1 MIHFAA
7 FQASIRHSLATAA
20 HRFSNHKLIIIRAL
34 IVTLLVAAPL
44 LLPRA
49 HKAQDDCTPAPIQGC
64 FVQPKR
70 DIAFLID
77 ATGNVEQRGQTYNI
91 EIEGV
96 RRALSDPTVIPRDGS
111 VAVAVIIFNEAAR
124 VVVPL
129 TDITSAAAAQ
139 QIADFLQTLKCT
151 DLTSLRF
158 PCPFGA
164 TFYAPAI
171 QAANIELNRAR
182 NQNPKPG
189 ASRVFV
195 LSSDGLT
202 NDLSEALKVLDAVR
216 SASIEANIPFELDF
230 LLLGVDQ
237 QSPFFATA
245 FFTANQLVTPKPAS
259 DLPGK
264 TFVINAGSS
273 NVEGAAPDSPD
284 ASRQANDYAEA
295 VRNIVRGPVTQRLP
309 VVNNE
314 ADTAPGTAII
324 TGDGTLPLVSLRQ
337 AIELANCNGGSTII
351 TFAASLKDKT
361 IQLLSPL
368 PPITVPD
375 VTIDGCPVSANPVLA
390 AEPCTPSVTIDGG
403 GQISDGIVIRSNRV
417 TIRGMKIT
425 NFTHAGVVI
434 AARCPQDNVG
444 HNRVEQNI
452 IDGSPTG
459 ILVLG
464 ETNILNTLS
473 RNDISRPTPA
483 ADAPPSALIDLG
495 GDGPTPNDDD
505 DTDSGP
511 NTLLNFP
518 DSMLVTVQDDT
529 VTVRG
534 VLDNPPPGGATIE
547 IFAVTKFHV
556 VDNHVVIDGVTF
568 LGQTTA
574 NADGEFAAT
583 GLAPS
588 PTGVYTA
595 TVTDLPNGNPADQS
609 ANTSELMIDTVDTP
623 LPRPIVDVPASVDFG
638 DVALNT
644 PVTKS
649 VTINNPGAA
658 PLAVTGCTIGRCPD
672 ATSDTRER
680 FTVANCPTAT
690 IDPGQSATINVTV
703 NATACGALNACL
715 LLQTNDPRRPQVAVP
730 LTASAATPAKLVVQG
745 GVTQLKFKRVP
756 PRAAPVANPPTKS
769 FTITNTGCQSVT
781 LTSATLT
788 RGDQT
793 DDGNAFVITVQGSST
808 GFPVTLAGGQ
818 TVTIN
823 VAFNPIIPRVATGQV
838 RPRDLLP
845 ASINDTLTIN
855 TSTGGP
861 LTITLIGGV
870 KPRIRLIDPNDPS
883 AAPVVTLCKSGDEF
897 LVTFSAFD
905 ANTNLSRAVYQF
917 KNSSGGNVGAPITVD
932 NLAAALQQ
940 QGIQQGQSF
949 TLTQRFTGAND
960 NKNVSTVEVT
970 IFDEEASDSAT
981 SSALGSNCSSVAL
994 QSRGVTPAM
1003 RPAVTPDRRRVRRR

>member
-1 MIHFAA
+1 MIHFAT
-7 FQASIRHSLATAA
+7 FQASLKPSLAAA
-20 HRFSNHKLIIIRAL
+20 ANRFCNHQHILIR
-34 IVTLLVAAPL
+34 TLLVALFVAAPL
-44 LLPRA
+44 LVPQPYQ
-49 HKAQDDCTPAPIQGC
+49 AQDDCTPVPIQGC

-77 ATGNVEQRGQTYNI
+77 ASGSVEQRGQTYNI

-96 RRALSDPTVIPRDGS
+96 RRAISDPTVIPRDGS
-111 VAVAVIIFNEAAR
+111 VAVTVIIFNEAAR
-124 VVVPL
+124 VVVPF
-129 TDITSAAAAQ
+129 TEITSEAVAQ
-139 QIADFLQTLKCT
+139 QIANFLQTLKCT

-158 PCPFGA
+158 PCPFGS
-164 TFYAPAI
+164 TFYVPAI
-171 QAANIELNRAR
+171 RVADIELSQAR

-189 ASRVFV
+189 VSRVFV
-195 LSSDGLT
+195 LSSDGLPS
-202 NDLSEALKVLDAVR
+202 DLSEALKVVEAAR
-216 SASIEANIPFELDF
+216 NASIATNIPFELDF
-230 LLLGVDQ
+230 LLLGVDR
-237 QSPFFATA
+237 QSPLFATA

-264 TFVINAGSS
+264 TFVIAAGSS
-273 NVEGAAPDSPD
+273 NVEGANPADPD

-295 VRNIVRGPVTQRLP
+295 VRNIVRGPVAQMLP
-309 VVNNE
+309 VVTNE
-314 ADTAPGTAII
+314 ADTAPGTAI
-324 TGDGTLPLVSLRQ
+324 GKDAPVSLRQ
-337 AIELANCNGGSTII
+337 AIELANCNGGATTI

-361 IQLLSPL
+361 IHLQSPL

-375 VTIDGCPVSANPVLA
+375 VTIDGCTFVADI
-390 AEPCTPSVTIDGG
+390 CTPSVTIDGG

-417 TIRGMKIT
+417 TVRGMKIT

-444 HNRVEQNI
+444 HNRIEQNI

-473 RNDISRPTPA
+473 RNAISRPTPA
-483 ADAPPSALIDLG
+483 ADAPASALIDLG
-495 GDGPTPNDDD
+495 GDGPTPNDDTD
-505 DTDSGP
+505 ADSGP

-518 DSMLVTVQDDT
+518 DSILVTAQNNT

-534 VLDNPPPGGATIE
+534 VLDNPPPGGATVE

-556 VDNHVVIDGVTF
+556 VDNRIVIDGVAF

-574 NADGEFAAT
+574 NAEGEFAAT
-583 GLAPS
+583 GLTPS

-623 LPRPIVDVPASVDFG
+623 LPRPIADIPASVDFG

-658 PLAVTGCTIGRCPD
+658 PLAVTGCTIGRCPN

-680 FTVANCPTAT
+680 FTVANCPTAV
-690 IDPGQSATINVTV
+690 INPGQSATINVTV
-703 NATACGALNACL
+703 NATACGVLNACL
-715 LLQTNDPRRPQVAVP
+715 LLQTNDPRLPQVAVA
-730 LTASAATPAKLVVQG
+730 LTASATSPAKLVVQG

-769 FTITNTGCQSVT
+769 FTLTNTGCQSLT

-788 RGDQT
+788 RGGQT
-793 DDGNAFVITVQGSST
+793 DDGNAFVITVQGSTT
-808 GFPVTLAGGQ
+808 GFPVTLGGGQ
-818 TVTIN
+818 SVTIN
-823 VAFNPIIPRVATGQV
+823 VAFNPVIPRVATGQV

-861 LTITLIGGV
+861 VTITLLGGV
-870 KPRIRLIDPNDPS
+870 KPRIRFINPNDPS
-883 AAPVVTLCKSGDEF
+883 AAPVITLCKSGDEF
-897 LVTFSAFD
+897 LVTFSAYD

-917 KNSSGGNVGAPITVD
+917 KNSSGGNVGAPITVN
-932 NLAAALQQ
+932 NLGSALQQ

-949 TLTQRFTGAND
+949 TLTQHFTGANA
-960 NKNVSTVEVT
+960 NQNVATVEVT
-970 IFDEEASDSAT
+970 IFDDDGASDTAT
-981 SSALGSNCSSVAL
+981 SSALGSNCSGMSL
-994 QSRGVTPAM
+994 QSRRVTSAVTPAL
-1003 RPAVTPDRRRVRRR
+1003 APDRLRVRRRQPLTR